1 MIIKLFNTKDS
12 NNTLGKTLTNETS
25 FDCKLKGQ
33 TEIISPVIVLKTE
46 TPINF
51 NYAQIEEWGRFYF
64 IKNVKYNPNGFAE
77 LTLNCDVLESW
88 KADILNST
96 GEITRQT
103 DFNAYYNSNY
113 QSEVKKEID
122 KYTSPVTLDLNIKNR
137 VLVTVGGV

>member
-46 TPINF
+46 TPINI

-64 IKNVKYNPNGFAE
+64 IKNVKYNPNGLQKLP
-77 LTLNCDVLESW
+77 LTAMFW
-88 KADILNST
+88 KAGKLTFLTAQERLHAKPISTHTTILTINLRSRKRLT
-96 GEITRQT
+96 
-103 DFNAYYNSNY
+103 
-113 QSEVKKEID
+113 
-122 KYTSPVTLDLNIKNR
+122 NI
-137 VLVTVGGV
+137 LLL

>member
-12 NNTLGKTLTNETS
+12 NNTLGKTLSDETS

-33 TEIISPVIVLKTE
+33 TEILSPVIMLKTE
-46 TPINF
+46 TPLNF

-64 IKNVKYNPNGFAE
+64 IKSIRYTPNGIAE
-77 LTLNCDVLESW
+77 ITLDCDVLESW
-88 KADILNST
+88 KNDILNST

-103 DFNAYYNSNY
+103 TFNAYYNSNY

-122 KYTSPVTLDLNIKNR
+122 KYSSSVTLDLTIKNK
-137 VLVTVGGV
+137 VLVTIGGV